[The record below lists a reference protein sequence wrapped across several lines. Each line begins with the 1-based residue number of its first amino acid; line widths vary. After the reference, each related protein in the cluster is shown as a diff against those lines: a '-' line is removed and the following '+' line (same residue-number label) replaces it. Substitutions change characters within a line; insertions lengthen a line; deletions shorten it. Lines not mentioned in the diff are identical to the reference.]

1 MSAAT
6 TTPPADTRP
15 AAPTGHGG
23 TSAPP
28 SPKPRSLRL
37 RAAGGT
43 GIRYLLLILV
53 LVVTVGPFL
62 WQLSTSLKGAGE
74 SVFGY
79 PPQLAPRH
87 PTLDHYA
94 SAART
99 VPVFSYALNSL
110 LVSVGCA
117 VTNCLFGSLAGYAL
131 ARMTFWGRSIA
142 FGIFLATMII
152 PFESIMVSEFLMMR
166 SLRLNDTLVGV
177 MLPMA
182 ATGLSILLFRNA
194 FLGLPREI
202 EEAAVLDGA
211 GEWQRYARIA
221 LPSVKGT
228 LAVVAIFSFVFAW
241 DDFLWPLIVL
251 SDPANYTLTVGIQ
264 YLSGTFTNDQRVVA
278 AGTMMAVVPLLLLF
292 FSLQRYFFRGV
303 GEGAVKG

>member
-1 MSAAT
+1 MSAPT
-6 TTPPADTRP
+6 TNPPATAARP
-15 AAPTGHGG
+15 APRNTDRPPAPRG
-23 TSAPP
+23 TR
-28 SPKPRSLRL
+28 PRSLRL

-43 GIRYLLLILV
+43 GVRYVLLLLV

-79 PPQLAPRH
+79 PPQLFPSH

-94 SAART
+94 KAAGT
-99 VPVFSYALNSL
+99 IPVFSYALNSL
-110 LVSVGCA
+110 LVAVGCA
-117 VTNCLFGSLAGYAL
+117 TTNCLFGSLAGYAL
-131 ARMTFWGRSIA
+131 ARMEFRGREIA

-166 SLRLNDTLVGV
+166 SLGLDDTLVGV

-194 FLGLPREI
+194 FLGLPKEL

-211 GEWQRYARIA
+211 GERQRYWRIA

-228 LAVVAIFSFVFAW
+228 IAVVAIFSFVFAW

-278 AGTMMAVVPLLLLF
+278 AGTMIAVVPLLVPF
-292 FSLQRYFFRGV
+292 FTLQRFFFRGV
-303 GEGAVKG
+303 DEGAVKG

>member
-1 MSAAT
+1 MSAPT
-6 TTPPADTRP
+6 TTPPTDTPRP
-15 AAPTGHGG
+15 AAPTIRKEP
-23 TSAPP
+23 APVM
-28 SPKPRSLRL
+28 PKPRKLLL

-43 GIRYLLLILV
+43 GVRYLLLLMV
-53 LVVTVGPFL
+53 LVITVGPFL

-79 PPQLAPRH
+79 PPQLLPH
-87 PTLDHYA
+87 EPTLDHYE

-99 VPVFSYALNSL
+99 VPVFSYAFNSL
-110 LVSVGCA
+110 LVALGC
-117 VTNCLFGSLAGYAL
+117 VTTNCLFGSLAGYAL
-131 ARMTFWGRSIA
+131 ARMEFRGRRIA

-152 PFESIMVSEFLMMR
+152 PFESIMVSEFLLMR
-166 SLRLNDTLVGV
+166 SLHLNDTLVGV
-177 MLPMA
+177 MLPLA
-182 ATGLSILLFRNA
+182 VTGLSILLFRNA

-221 LPSVKGT
+221 LPSVRGT
-228 LAVVAIFSFVFAW
+228 TAVVAIFSFVFAW

-278 AGTMMAVVPLLLLF
+278 AGTMIAVVPLLLLF
-292 FSLQRYFFRGV
+292 FTLQRYFFRGV

>member
-1 MSAAT
+1 MT
-6 TTPPADTRP
+6 
-15 AAPTGHGG
+15 APTTIPLADPAHP
-23 TSAPP
+23 SAPAP
-28 SPKPRSLRL
+28 REAPAPVTPKPRALRL

-43 GIRYLLLILV
+43 GVRYLLLLVV

-79 PPQLAPRH
+79 PPQLLPH
-87 PTLDHYA
+87 DPTLDHYA

-99 VPVFSYALNSL
+99 VPVLSYAFNSL
-110 LVSVGCA
+110 LVAVGCA

-131 ARMTFWGRSIA
+131 ARMRFRGRRIA

-166 SLRLNDTLVGV
+166 SLGLNDTLVGV
-177 MLPMA
+177 MLPLA
-182 ATGLSILLFRNA
+182 VTSLSILLFRNA
-194 FLGLPREI
+194 FLGLPREV

-221 LPSVKGT
+221 LPSVRGT
-228 LAVVAIFSFVFAW
+228 TAVVAIFSFVFAW

-278 AGTMMAVVPLLLLF
+278 AGTMIAVVPLLLLF
-292 FSLQRYFFRGV
+292 FTLQRYFFRGV

>member
-1 MSAAT
+1 MSAP
-6 TTPPADTRP
+6 TPTQPARTP
-15 AAPTGHGG
+15 GAVAPTPHRPLAPV
-23 TSAPP
+23 TSP
-28 SPKPRSLRL
+28 PRSRRR
-37 RAAGGT
+37 RAVMGT
-43 GIRYLLLILV
+43 GVRYLLLLIV
-53 LVVTVGPFL
+53 LVITAGPFL

-79 PPQLAPRH
+79 PPQLLPRD
-87 PTLDHYA
+87 PTLDHYV
-94 SAART
+94 SAAQT
-99 VPVFSYALNSL
+99 VPVFSYAFNSL
-110 LVSVGCA
+110 VVAVGCA

-131 ARMTFWGRSIA
+131 ARMEFRGRRIA

-166 SLRLNDTLVGV
+166 SLRLNDTLLGV
-177 MLPMA
+177 MLPLA

-221 LPSVKGT
+221 LPSVRGT

-278 AGTMMAVVPLLLLF
+278 AGTMIAVVPLLVLF
-292 FSLQRYFFRGV
+292 FTLQRYFFRGV

>member
-1 MSAAT
+1 MSAPT
-6 TTPPADTRP
+6 TIPLADPAHP
-15 AAPTGHGG
+15 
-23 TSAPP
+23 SAPAP
-28 SPKPRSLRL
+28 GEAPAPVTPKPRALRL

-43 GIRYLLLILV
+43 GVRYLLLLVV

-79 PPQLAPRH
+79 PPQLLPH
-87 PTLDHYA
+87 DPTLDHYA

-99 VPVFSYALNSL
+99 VPVLSYAFNSL
-110 LVSVGCA
+110 LVAVGCA

-131 ARMTFWGRSIA
+131 ARMRFRGRRIA

-166 SLRLNDTLVGV
+166 SLGLNDTLVGV
-177 MLPMA
+177 MLPLA
-182 ATGLSILLFRNA
+182 VTSLSILLFRNA
-194 FLGLPREI
+194 FLGLPREV

-221 LPSVKGT
+221 LPSVRGT
-228 LAVVAIFSFVFAW
+228 TAVVAIFSFVFAW

-278 AGTMMAVVPLLLLF
+278 AGTMIAVVPLLLLF
-292 FSLQRYFFRGV
+292 FTLQRYFFRGV

>member
-1 MSAAT
+1 MSAPT
-6 TTPPADTRP
+6 TIPAADTARAASP
-15 AAPTGHGG
+15 ASREEPAPVT
-23 TSAPP
+23 
-28 SPKPRSLRL
+28 PKPRALRL

-43 GIRYLLLILV
+43 GVRYLLLLMV
-53 LVVTVGPFL
+53 LVITVGPFL

-79 PPQLAPRH
+79 PPQLLPQH

-94 SAART
+94 SATRT
-99 VPVFSYALNSL
+99 VPVFAYALNSL
-110 LVSVGCA
+110 LVAVGCA

-131 ARMTFWGRSIA
+131 ARMEFRGRRIA

-152 PFESIMVSEFLMMR
+152 PFETIMVSEFLLMR
-166 SLRLNDTLVGV
+166 SLHLNDTLVGV

-182 ATGLSILLFRNA
+182 VTGLSILLFRNA
-194 FLGLPREI
+194 FLGLPKEI

-211 GEWQRYARIA
+211 GEWQRYVKIA
-221 LPSVKGT
+221 LPSVRGT
-228 LAVVAIFSFVFAW
+228 TAVVAIFSFVFAW

-278 AGTMMAVVPLLLLF
+278 AGTMIAVVPLLLLF
-292 FSLQRYFFRGV
+292 FTLQRYFFRGV

>member
-1 MSAAT
+1 MSAPT
-6 TTPPADTRP
+6 TNPPATAVRTAVRNTDRP
-15 AAPTGHGG
+15 PVPGAPR
-23 TSAPP
+23 
-28 SPKPRSLRL
+28 PRSLRL

-43 GIRYLLLILV
+43 GVRYVLLLLV
-53 LVVTVGPFL
+53 FVVTVGPFL

-79 PPQLAPRH
+79 PPQLLPRH
-87 PTLDHYA
+87 PTLEHYA
-94 SAART
+94 KAVDT
-99 VPVFSYALNSL
+99 VPVFSYAFNSL
-110 LVSVGCA
+110 LVAVGCA
-117 VTNCLFGSLAGYAL
+117 TTNCLFGSLAGYAL
-131 ARMTFWGRSIA
+131 ARMEFRGRKIA

-166 SLRLNDTLVGV
+166 SLGLNDTLVGV

-194 FLGLPREI
+194 FLGLPKEL
-202 EEAAVLDGA
+202 EEAAILDGA
-211 GEWQRYARIA
+211 GEWQRYWRIA

-228 LAVVAIFSFVFAW
+228 IAVVAIFSFVFAW

-251 SDPANYTLTVGIQ
+251 NDPANYTLTVGIQ

-278 AGTMMAVVPLLLLF
+278 AGTMIAVVPLLVLF
-292 FSLQRYFFRGV
+292 FTLQRFFFRGV

>member
-1 MSAAT
+1 MSAPT
-6 TTPPADTRP
+6 TNPPAAAVRP
-15 AAPTGHGG
+15 AAKSTDRPP
-23 TSAPP
+23 APVT
-28 SPKPRSLRL
+28 PRPRALRL

-43 GIRYLLLILV
+43 GVRYVLLLLV

-79 PPQLAPRH
+79 PPQLLPSH
-87 PTLDHYA
+87 PTLEHYA
-94 SAART
+94 KAADT
-99 VPVFSYALNSL
+99 VPVFSYAFNSL
-110 LVSVGCA
+110 LVAVGCA
-117 VTNCLFGSLAGYAL
+117 TTNCLFGSLAGYAL
-131 ARMTFWGRSIA
+131 ARMEFRGRKIA

-194 FLGLPREI
+194 FLGLPKEL
-202 EEAAVLDGA
+202 EEAAILDGC
-211 GEWQRYARIA
+211 GEWQRYWRIA

-228 LAVVAIFSFVFAW
+228 IAVVAIFSFVFAW

-251 SDPANYTLTVGIQ
+251 SDPENYTLTVGIQ

-278 AGTMMAVVPLLLLF
+278 AGTMIAVVPLLVLF
-292 FSLQRYFFRGV
+292 FTLQRFFFRGV

>member
-1 MSAAT
+1 MSAPT
-6 TTPPADTRP
+6 TIPLADPAHP
-15 AAPTGHGG
+15 SAPTPRE
-23 TSAPP
+23 APAP
-28 SPKPRSLRL
+28 VTPKPRALRL

-43 GIRYLLLILV
+43 GVRYLLLLVV

-79 PPQLAPRH
+79 PPQLLPH
-87 PTLDHYA
+87 EPTLDHYA

-99 VPVFSYALNSL
+99 VPVLSYAFNSL
-110 LVSVGCA
+110 LVAVGCA

-131 ARMTFWGRSIA
+131 ARMRFRGRRIA

-166 SLRLNDTLVGV
+166 SLGLNDTLVGV
-177 MLPMA
+177 MLPLA
-182 ATGLSILLFRNA
+182 VTSLSILLFRNA
-194 FLGLPREI
+194 FLGLPREV

-221 LPSVKGT
+221 LPSVCGT
-228 LAVVAIFSFVFAW
+228 TAVVAIFSFVFAW

-251 SDPANYTLTVGIQ
+251 SDPAHYTLTVGIQ

-278 AGTMMAVVPLLLLF
+278 AGTMIAVVPLLLLF
-292 FSLQRYFFRGV
+292 FTLQRYFFRGV

>member
-1 MSAAT
+1 MSAPT
-6 TTPPADTRP
+6 TIPLADSAHP
-15 AAPTGHGG
+15 
-23 TSAPP
+23 SAPAP
-28 SPKPRSLRL
+28 RETPAPVTPKPRALRL

-43 GIRYLLLILV
+43 GVRYLLLLVV

-79 PPQLAPRH
+79 PPQLLPH
-87 PTLDHYA
+87 DPTLDHYA

-99 VPVFSYALNSL
+99 VPVLSYAFNSL
-110 LVSVGCA
+110 LVAVGCA

-131 ARMTFWGRSIA
+131 ARMRFRGRRIA

-152 PFESIMVSEFLMMR
+152 PFETIMVSEFLMMR
-166 SLRLNDTLVGV
+166 SLGLNDTLVGV
-177 MLPMA
+177 MLPLA
-182 ATGLSILLFRNA
+182 VTSLSILLFRNA
-194 FLGLPREI
+194 FLGLPREV

-221 LPSVKGT
+221 LPSVRGT
-228 LAVVAIFSFVFAW
+228 TAVVAIFSFVFAW

-278 AGTMMAVVPLLLLF
+278 AGTMIAVVPLLLLF
-292 FSLQRYFFRGV
+292 FTLQRYFFRGV

>member
-1 MSAAT
+1 MSAPT
-6 TTPPADTRP
+6 TIPLADPA
-15 AAPTGHGG
+15 HS
-23 TSAPP
+23 SAPAFREAP
-28 SPKPRSLRL
+28 APVTPKPRALRL

-43 GIRYLLLILV
+43 GVRYLLLLVV

-79 PPQLAPRH
+79 PPQLIPH
-87 PTLDHYA
+87 EPTLDHYA

-99 VPVFSYALNSL
+99 VPVLSYAFNSL
-110 LVSVGCA
+110 LVAVGCA

-131 ARMTFWGRSIA
+131 ARMRFRGRRIA

-177 MLPMA
+177 MLPLA
-182 ATGLSILLFRNA
+182 VTSLSILLFRNA
-194 FLGLPREI
+194 FLGLPREV

-221 LPSVKGT
+221 LPSVRGT
-228 LAVVAIFSFVFAW
+228 TAVVAIFSFVFAW

-278 AGTMMAVVPLLLLF
+278 AGTMIAVVPLLLLF
-292 FSLQRYFFRGV
+292 FTLQRYFFRGV

>member
-15 AAPTGHGG
+15 AAPTGHSG
-23 TSAPP
+23 TSAPQ
-28 SPKPRSLRL
+28 SPRPRALRL

-43 GIRYLLLILV
+43 GARYLLLFLV

-79 PPQLAPRH
+79 PPQLVPRH

-99 VPVFSYALNSL
+99 VPVFSYALNSI

-131 ARMTFWGRSIA
+131 ARMTFRGRSIA

-278 AGTMMAVVPLLLLF
+278 AGTMMAVVPLLVLF